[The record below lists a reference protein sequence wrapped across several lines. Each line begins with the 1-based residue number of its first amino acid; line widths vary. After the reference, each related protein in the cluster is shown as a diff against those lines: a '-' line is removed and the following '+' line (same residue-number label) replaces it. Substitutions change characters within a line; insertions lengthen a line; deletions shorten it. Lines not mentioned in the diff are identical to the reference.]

1 MTPLTS
7 RTPERLSREWGGQKY
22 SKKQH
27 QFGKIVSD
35 VYVQITSGSN
45 SAFKAVYDASQKS
58 TISEQA
64 NHLARWN
71 RDSSSSDSDSGD
83 TSDDDFEMSQSR

>member
-1 MTPLTS
+1 M
-7 RTPERLSREWGGQKY
+7 QKY

-27 QFGKIVSD
+27 QFSEIVSK
-35 VYVQITSGSN
+35 VYVQITSGSD
-45 SAFKAVYDASQKS
+45 SAFKAVYDASRKS

-64 NHLARWN
+64 NHLACWN
-71 RDSSSSDSDSGD
+71 RDSSSGSNSGD